1 MGCSGNGDFVGESG
15 RDAGGVGAMVWRSE
29 NRREQTVAQAENI
42 NKTIKETTIKQKKE
56 RTVDV
61 SLGHVENHGRVLPTG
76 KQIEVAAQ
84 NPAPFF
90 FVPKIFGFVSR
101 FDKFISCK

>member
-1 MGCSGNGDFVGESG
+1 MGCSGDGDFVGESG
-15 RDAGGVGAMVWRSE
+15 REAGGVGAMVWRSE
-29 NRREQTVAQAENI
+29 NRRKQTVAQAENI
-42 NKTIKETTIKQKKE
+42 NKTKKQLKQKKE

-90 FVPKIFGFVSR
+90 FCTQNFWLRIPV
-101 FDKFISCK
+101 